1 MNFFKFI
8 KGKTFLQ
15 HEQKGDH
22 YVAKEAWGKAKLEYE
37 TALEKLDGE
46 PHRSPGQAE
55 RLQEKINRC
64 REELARQHCRS
75 GDDLSEAGY
84 TEEAREY
91 YLLGL
96 ELTNNI
102 KYRSILEDRLD
113 DLERVEENAISASIL
128 QSMPEPAETIRRE
141 DAPVDDDTYFEALC
155 HTLPQDIRRRY
166 KSYGEP
172 FRSGY
177 IALNRGDFISAA
189 QKLNQAQETHVFD
202 DSYIA
207 LELAT
212 AYVNLGKNESARSLL
227 EPFVQR
233 HPDALPA
240 YRMLCEIL
248 WENGEYGGADVLLQ
262 TVPEDLY
269 ETQAFILLYGEN
281 LYLQQK
287 YTEAVEWYQMA
298 LNKYGWNE
306 DITRAL
312 AVTLESANQPT
323 VARDLYAQIIS
334 RCSSCRSSV
343 GFASHIDPFTRR
355 RYAELSLAAGDH
367 STEILE
373 LLLSLVRDDPDHA
386 SFYYRKV
393 SLIYAERGDKIE
405 ALRFK
410 KFADQFE
417 ILSPNDE
424 KNH

>member
-1 MNFFKFI
+1 MNLFKFI

-15 HEQKGDH
+15 HEQKGDQ
-22 YVAKEAWGKAKLEYE
+22 YVTKEAWGKAKLEYE
-37 TALEKLDGE
+37 AAIEKLDGG
-46 PHRSPGQAE
+46 PHRLPGQAE
-55 RLQEKINRC
+55 RLLEKINRC
-64 REELARQHCRS
+64 REELARQHCRN
-75 GDDLSEAGY
+75 GDNLSEAGY

-96 ELTNNI
+96 ELTKNNE
-102 KYRSILEDRLD
+102 YRSIIEDRLGE
-113 DLERVEENAISASIL
+113 LERIEENAISASVM
-128 QSMPEPAETIRRE
+128 QSIPEPAEMIGRE

-155 HTLPQDIRRRY
+155 HTLPSDIRRRY

-177 IALNRGDFISAA
+177 ISLNRGDFVSAA
-189 QKLNQAQETHVFD
+189 QKLRQAQETHDSD

-212 AYVNLGKNESARSLL
+212 AYVNLRRNESARSLL

-248 WENGEYGGADVLLQ
+248 WENGEYDRAEVLLQ

-269 ETQAFILLYGEN
+269 ETQAFILLHGEN
-281 LYLQQK
+281 LYRQKK
-287 YTEAVEWYQMA
+287 YTEAVEWYQLA
-298 LNKYGWNE
+298 LSRYGWNE
-306 DITRAL
+306 NITRAL
-312 AVTLESANQPT
+312 AVTLESAKQPT
-323 VARDLYAQIIS
+323 AARDLYAQIIS
-334 RCSSCRSSV
+334 RCNSCGSPAA
-343 GFASHIDPFTRR
+343 FASHIDPFTRR

-367 STEILE
+367 STGILE
-373 LLLSLVRDDPDHA
+373 LLLSLARDDPDNA

-393 SLIYAERGDKIE
+393 SLVYAERGDRIE

-417 ILSPNDE
+417 IFAPDDE
-424 KNH
+424 ESH

>member
-8 KGKTFLQ
+8 KSKSFLQ
-15 HEQKGDH
+15 HEKKGDQ
-22 YVAKEAWGKAKLEYE
+22 YVANEAWGKAKLEFE
-37 TALEKLDGE
+37 AALEKLDGG
-46 PHRSPGQAE
+46 PQRSPGKAE

-64 REELARQHCRS
+64 REELARQHCHS

-96 ELTNNI
+96 ELTNNK
-102 KYRSILEDRLD
+102 KYRSILENRLKN
-113 DLERVEENAISASIL
+113 LERIEESAITASVM
-128 QSMPEPAETIRRE
+128 QSIPEPAEMFRRE
-141 DAPVDDDTYFEALC
+141 NVAVDDDTYFEALC
-155 HTLPQDIRRRY
+155 HTLPPDIRQRY
-166 KSYGEP
+166 KNYGEP

-189 QKLNQAQETHVFD
+189 QKLEQARETHVSD
-202 DSYIA
+202 DSFIT

-212 AYVNLGKNESARSLL
+212 AYVNLGKNDSARNLL
-227 EPFVQR
+227 EPFVQQ

-248 WENGEYGGADVLLQ
+248 WENGEYGGADVMLQ
-262 TVPEDLY
+262 TVPEDLH
-269 ETQAFILLYGEN
+269 ETQAFILLHGEN
-281 LYLQQK
+281 LYRQRK

-306 DITRAL
+306 NITRAL
-312 AVTLESANQPT
+312 AVTLESANQPAA
-323 VARDLYAQIIS
+323 ARDLYAQIIS
-334 RCSSCRSSV
+334 RCNSCHSPAAFS
-343 GFASHIDPFTRR
+343 SHIDPFTRR

-386 SFYYRKV
+386 SLYYRKV

-410 KFADQFE
+410 RFADQFE
-417 ILSPNDE
+417 IRAPNDE
-424 KNH
+424 KSH

>member
-8 KGKTFLQ
+8 KGKTSLQ
-15 HEQKGDH
+15 HEQKGDQ
-22 YVAKEAWGKAKLEYE
+22 YVANEAWGKAKLEYDA
-37 TALEKLDGE
+37 ALEKLDEG

-55 RLQEKINRC
+55 RLQEKINHC
-64 REELARQHCRS
+64 REKLARQHCRS
-75 GDDLSEAGY
+75 GDELSEAGY

-96 ELTNNI
+96 ELTKNK
-102 KYRSILEDRLD
+102 KYRSILENRLD
-113 DLERVEENAISASIL
+113 NLDRIEENAMSVSVL
-128 QSMPEPAETIRRE
+128 QSIPEPAEMIRRE

-155 HTLPQDIRRRY
+155 HTLPPDIRRRY
-166 KSYGEP
+166 RSYGEP

-177 IALNRGDFISAA
+177 IALNRGEFISAA
-189 QKLNQAQETHVFD
+189 QKLKHAQETHVSD
-202 DSYIA
+202 DSFIA

-233 HPDALPA
+233 HSDALPA

-248 WENGEYGGADVLLQ
+248 WENGEYDGADVLLQ

-269 ETQAFILLYGEN
+269 ETQAFILLHGEN
-281 LYLQQK
+281 LYRQKK
-287 YTEAVEWYQMA
+287 YTEAAEWYQMA

-306 DITRAL
+306 NITRAL
-312 AVTLESANQPT
+312 AITLESAKQPT
-323 VARDLYAQIIS
+323 AARDLYAQIIS
-334 RCSSCRSSV
+334 RCKSCRSPAA
-343 GFASHIDPFTRR
+343 FASHIDPFTRR

-417 ILSPNDE
+417 ILAPNDE
-424 KNH
+424 KSH